1 LGKSQSTEPLAG
13 GRGALFVPTVT
24 LDRRATVPLHQQI
37 ATQIARA
44 IRCRS
49 TGAARE
55 RTS

>member
-1 LGKSQSTEPLAG
+1 
-13 GRGALFVPTVT
+13 VPTVT

-49 TGAARE
+49 TGPVQPLWLSDPDGNRFYLNV
-55 RTS
+55 